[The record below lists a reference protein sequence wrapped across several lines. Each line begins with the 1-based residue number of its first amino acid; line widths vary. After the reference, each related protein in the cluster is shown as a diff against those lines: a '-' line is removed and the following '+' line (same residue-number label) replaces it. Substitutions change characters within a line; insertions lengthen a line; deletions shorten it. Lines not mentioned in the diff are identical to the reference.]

1 MLDVTIVV
9 VSALV
14 GAVVSYVLAVIQH
27 LLDVRT
33 KMDENLR
40 QDRLTV
46 YKVLW
51 ERTGLLP
58 QWPRSTTVTYEKL
71 LNLSTGMRDWYF
83 TQGGIYLS
91 EKTRRVYGNT
101 QEAIQVVLRKAQ
113 NMEETLPEEQYGA
126 IREKLSRLRTQMTR
140 DLLSRRAAPWLP

>member
-1 MLDVTIVV
+1 MPDVTTVV

-14 GAVVSYVLAVIQH
+14 GAVASYTLAVIQH
-27 LLDVRT
+27 LLDART
-33 KMDENLR
+33 KIDESLR

-58 QWPRSTTVTYEKL
+58 EWPRSTTVTYEKL
-71 LNLSTGMRDWYF
+71 SHLSEEMRDWYF

-91 EKTRRVYGNT
+91 AKARKVYGNA
-101 QEAIQVVLRKAQ
+101 QKAIQTVLQKAH
-113 NMEETLPEEQYGA
+113 PEEGLPKEQYEE
-126 IREKLSRLRTQMTR
+126 IRGKLSKLRTQMTR